1 MAQDIREKFK
11 EETKADSQQ
20 MKAGHQKRFLRRLEK
35 ELPKRRKLSV
45 TWLRVAA
52 SVVVLLGIAG
62 YYYYYLGSEDVNPTK
77 TTVVEKKTNKENE
90 TGISLGDLS
99 PDLKKI
105 ENYYVVNINL
115 ELSRLE
121 VSEKNKTLVDSFMNQ
136 LAELNG
142 EYTKLS
148 AELNEIG
155 PNEQTITAMIKN
167 LQLRLQLMHKLR
179 EKLNQL
185 KSSKNETVT
194 ETSI

>member
-1 MAQDIREKFK
+1 MAQDIREKFR
-11 EETKADSQQ
+11 EEPKTDSQQ
-20 MKAGHQKRFLRRLEK
+20 MKAGHETRFLGRLEK
-35 ELPKRRKLSV
+35 ELPKRRKSIS
-45 TWLRVAA
+45 TGLRVAA
-52 SVVVLLGIAG
+52 SVVVLLGIVG
-62 YYYYYLGSEDVNPTK
+62 YYFLGSENVEPAK
-77 TTVVEKKTNKENE
+77 TTVVEKKTKKENE

-142 EYTKLS
+142 EYKKLS

-194 ETSI
+194 EASI

>member
-11 EETKADSQQ
+11 EETKTDSQQ
-20 MKAGHQKRFLRRLEK
+20 MRAGHEKRFLRRLDK
-35 ELPKRRKLSV
+35 ELPKRRKLAV

-62 YYYYYLGSEDVNPTK
+62 YYYLGSEDVNPTK